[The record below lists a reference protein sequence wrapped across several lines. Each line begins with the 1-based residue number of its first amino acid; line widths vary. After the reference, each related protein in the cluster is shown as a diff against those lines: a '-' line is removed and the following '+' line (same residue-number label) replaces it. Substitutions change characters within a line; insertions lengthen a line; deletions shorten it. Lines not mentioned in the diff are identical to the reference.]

1 MTTKRETLL
10 ATVVTMLDANNPA
23 GTAVYRNRREAYAS
37 GQPMAIVVRS
47 IVDVPEVNPG
57 AIGPINSRLAF
68 AVEILSVDTETAIDG
83 VAEYVYATLMAG
95 VAGSMDI
102 TPGQNAWDMDGA
114 SDEVTV
120 LTMEFEIYYRHSW
133 GSLST

>member
-10 ATVVTMLDANNPA
+10 ATVQTMLEAANPA

-37 GQPMAIVVRS
+37 GQPMAIVVKS
-47 IVDVPEVNPG
+47 IADLPEVNPG
-57 AIGPINSRLAF
+57 ALGPIKSRLAF
-68 AVEILSVDTETAIDG
+68 AVDILSVDTEAAVDA
-83 VAEYVYATLMAG
+83 VAEYVYATIMAG
-95 VAGSMDI
+95 VAGAMDI
-102 TPGQNAWDMDGA
+102 TPGPNSWDMDGA

-120 LTMEFEIYYRHSW
+120 LTMEFEIFYQHSW